1 MSVSSPSRCA
11 KGSVNPTMG
20 PLAYE
25 TDSIIYPE
33 NRVPTVG
40 AEVIELRFSRAD
52 VDVPVAIEIDLLK
65 SMSA

>member
-1 MSVSSPSRCA
+1 
-11 KGSVNPTMG
+11 MG

-65 SMSA
+65 SISA